1 MKLCTKQQATLGCT
15 GRSCHE
21 EGKKKEEGL
30 ERGLGGFLATAAL
43 PEGTGSLPGTTVVAQ
58 LSALQ
63 SQGT

>member
-1 MKLCTKQQATLGCT
+1 MKK
-15 GRSCHE
+15 E
-21 EGKKKEEGL
+21 KKKEEGL
-30 ERGLGGFLATAAL
+30 ERGLSGFLATAAL